1 MEFDTKIALVVRK
14 DLETWQKLNVT
25 AFLTSGIV
33 GATENIIGENYKD
46 ANGHAY
52 NPLVIQPMMIFEATA
67 DQLTRTLR
75 RAKDREVKSS
85 VFIEDM
91 FTTAHDEANR
101 QVVSQ
106 YSSELLPLVG
116 VSMRSNK
123 KTIDKIIKGLKLHH

>member
-25 AFLTSGIV
+25 AFLSSGIV
-33 GATENIIGENYKD
+33 GVTENIIGENYKD
-46 ANGHAY
+46 ANGYAY

-75 RAKDREVKSS
+75 RAKDRGVKSS

-106 YSSELLPLVG
+106 YTSELLPLVG

-123 KTIDKIIKGLKLHH
+123 KTIDKIIKGLKLHQ